1 MAQDHK
7 IALPNGYEFDGYR
20 IESVLGAGGFGITYR
35 ALELSIG
42 RQVAIKE
49 FLPSG
54 IATRHSDHTS
64 VQPISSSDTEDFE
77 WGLDR
82 FRKEAQT
89 LVSFR
94 HPNIVAVLRFFNA
107 NGTAYMVMQYEEG
120 ESLGSI
126 LRRAKR
132 LEQSELEEILV
143 PLLDGLEEVHR
154 AGFLHRDIK
163 PDNIYIRLDGSPVL
177 LDFGAARQAVGRKS
191 QSVTAIV
198 SGGYSPFEQYSE
210 EGNQGPWTDIY
221 ALGAVMY
228 HGVSGKKPPDS
239 LMRVREDAM
248 APAAVVGR
256 GKYDPIFLK
265 AIDTALAVYEE
276 DRPQSIAEWRRHLGI
291 PEPERKKGKARQD
304 TSTRPLSDDQTKDAE
319 RRKGYDRTRPAPGWI
334 KWAAAGGVLLVVA
347 VGAGVYFLG
356 GTDSPGIYA
365 SVDGYAGQAIA
376 PGMVREMSGV
386 PDGDYPT
393 VYERDLRGGCFVRP
407 ISRGTRLT
415 WEDIGLCRS

>member
-7 IALPNGYEFDGYR
+7 IALPSGYEFDGYR
-20 IESVLGAGGFGITYR
+20 IEDVLGAGGFGITYR

-120 ESLGSI
+120 ESLGAI

-191 QSVTAIV
+191 KSVTAIV

-210 EGNQGPWTDIY
+210 ESNQGPWTDIY
-221 ALGAVMY
+221 AMGAVMY
-228 HGVSGKKPPDS
+228 HGVAGKKPPNS

-248 APAAVVGR
+248 APAVVVGR
-256 GKYDPIFLK
+256 GKYDDAFLR
-265 AIDTALAVYEE
+265 AIDVALAVYEE
-276 DRPQSIAEWRRHLGI
+276 KRPQSIAEWRRHLGI
-291 PEPERKKGKARQD
+291 PEPERKKGTARRD
-304 TSTRPLSDDQTKDAE
+304 TVTRPLRDQDKRGRE
-319 RRKGYDRTRPAPGWI
+319 GGRRSPGWI
-334 KWAAAGGVLLVVA
+334 KWAAAGG
-347 VGAGVYFLG
+347 GAFIIAAGAAFYFMG
-356 GTDSPGIYA
+356 GTDTPGVYA
-365 SVDGYAGQAIA
+365 ATDGFAGQAIA
-376 PGMVREMSGV
+376 PTMVREVGGV
-386 PDGDYPT
+386 ADGDRPVIYD
-393 VYERDLRGGCFVRP
+393 RDLRGGCYARSVR
-407 ISRGTRLT
+407 RGARLT

>member
-20 IESVLGAGGFGITYR
+20 IDSVLGAGGFGITYR

-54 IATRHSDHTS
+54 IATRHSDHMS
-64 VQPISSSDTEDFE
+64 VQPISSSDAEDFD

-120 ESLGSI
+120 ESLGGI
-126 LRRAKR
+126 LRRAKT

-210 EGNQGPWTDIY
+210 ESNQGPWTDIY
-221 ALGAVMY
+221 AMGAVMY
-228 HGVSGKKPPDS
+228 HGISGKKPPDS
-239 LMRVREDAM
+239 LTRVREDAM
-248 APAAVVGR
+248 ASAAAVGR
-256 GKYDPIFLK
+256 GKYDPAFLK
-265 AIDTALAVYEE
+265 AIDKALAVYEE
-276 DRPQSIAEWRRHLGI
+276 DRPQDIAEWRTHLGI
-291 PEPERKKGKARQD
+291 PEPERKKSRARLD
-304 TSTRPLSDDQTKDAE
+304 KSTRPLHDDDTNKTGRTQG
-319 RRKGYDRTRPAPGWI
+319 RRGGAGPGWI
-334 KWAAAGGVLLVVA
+334 KWAAGGGVTLVVA
-347 VGAGVYFLG
+347 IGAVVYFAV
-356 GTDSPGIYA
+356 GTDSPGVYA

-376 PGMVREMSGV
+376 AGMVREVGGA
-386 PDGDYPT
+386 PNGDYPT
-393 VYERDLRGGCFVRP
+393 VYDRDLRGGCFARP
-407 ISRGTRLT
+407 VSRGTRLT

>member
-54 IATRHSDHTS
+54 IATRHSDHSS

-228 HGVSGKKPPDS
+228 HGVAGKKPPDS
-239 LMRVREDAM
+239 LTRVREDAM
-248 APAAVVGR
+248 APAVVVGR

-265 AIDTALAVYEE
+265 AIDVALAVYEE
-276 DRPQSIAEWRRHLGI
+276 DRPQSVAEWRRHLGI
-291 PEPERKKGKARQD
+291 PEPERKKNKARRE
-304 TSTRPLSDDQTKDAE
+304 TVTRPLREDEKDKQ
-319 RRKGYDRTRPAPGWI
+319 RRKDDGRGRPAPGWI
-334 KWAAAGGVLLVVA
+334 KWAAAGGVLLVA
-347 VGAGVYFLG
+347 AIGAGIYFAG
-356 GTDSPGIYA
+356 VTDSPGVYA

-376 PGMVREMSGV
+376 ASMVHEVNGM
-386 PDGDYPT
+386 PDGDRPMIYD
-393 VYERDLRGGCFVRP
+393 RDLRGGCFARAVN
-407 ISRGTRLT
+407 RGTRLT

>member
-7 IALPNGYEFDGYR
+7 IALPSGYEFDGYR
-20 IESVLGAGGFGITYR
+20 IEDVLGAGGFGITYR

-54 IATRHSDHTS
+54 IATRHSDHFS
-64 VQPISSSDTEDFE
+64 VQPISSSDSEDFE

-191 QSVTAIV
+191 KSVTAIV

-210 EGNQGPWTDIY
+210 ESNQGPWTDIY
-221 ALGAVMY
+221 AMGAVMY
-228 HGVSGKKPPDS
+228 HGVAGKKPPDS

-248 APAAVVGR
+248 PPAVEVGR
-256 GKYDPIFLK
+256 GKYDAAFLK
-265 AIDTALAVYEE
+265 AIDVALAVYEE
-276 DRPQSIAEWRRHLGI
+276 QRPQSIAEWRRHLGI
-291 PEPERKKGKARQD
+291 PEPERKKGSARRD
-304 TSTRPLSDDQTKDAE
+304 TRPLRDKDK
-319 RRKGYDRTRPAPGWI
+319 RDGGRPAPGWI
-334 KWAAAGGVLLVVA
+334 KWAAAGGGAFIVA
-347 VGAGVYFLG
+347 AGAAFYFMG
-356 GTDSPGIYA
+356 GTDTPGVYA
-365 SVDGYAGQAIA
+365 ATDGFAGQAIA
-376 PGMVREMSGV
+376 PSMVREVGGL
-386 PDGDYPT
+386 PDGDRPVLYD
-393 VYERDLRGGCFVRP
+393 RDLRGGCFARSV
-407 ISRGTRLT
+407 SRGARLA